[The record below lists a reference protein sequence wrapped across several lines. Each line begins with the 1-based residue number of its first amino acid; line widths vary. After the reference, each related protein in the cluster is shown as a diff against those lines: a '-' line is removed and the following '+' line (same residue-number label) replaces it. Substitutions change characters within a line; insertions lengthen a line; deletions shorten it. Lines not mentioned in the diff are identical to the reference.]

1 MKLFTVFEFV
11 ATLVASLV
19 AAGAVAATQSYP
31 TKSVRLV
38 VPYAPGGGSDI
49 TARAI
54 GQKLAESLGQS
65 FVVDNRAGASGL
77 VGTELAAKAPADG
90 YTLLL
95 ADSAHTINTV
105 IYAKPRYDAIKDFA
119 PITLLATTPLALMA
133 HPSFAL
139 SLKELLALPKAQS
152 EKISLGMSGQ
162 GGGPHMTYLVTRMR
176 TGLTL
181 NIVSYKGG
189 APALAD
195 VVAGQIPL
203 VFTSLAAGITQVT
216 AGRLKGLGL
225 VAAARHPLV
234 PDVPT
239 FQEAGLKDL
248 AVNVWYG
255 VFAPGG
261 TPKEILSLLDRQIA
275 KALETPVVRERFATL
290 AIDIAPGGPVEL
302 RKILDSELKLWRDV
316 VARSGERFE

>member
-1 MKLFTVFEFV
+1 MKISTASEFV
-11 ATLVASLV
+11 AALAASLCL
-19 AAGAVAATQSYP
+19 AGAVAAAQSYP
-31 TKSVRLV
+31 AKSVRFV

-54 GQKLAESLGQS
+54 GQKLGESLGQS
-65 FVVDNRAGASGL
+65 FVVDNRPGASGL
-77 VGTELAAKAPADG
+77 VGTELVAKAPSDG

-95 ADSAHTINTV
+95 ADPAHTINNV

-119 PITLLATTPLALMA
+119 PITLLATTPLAMMA
-133 HPSFAL
+133 HPSFAF

-152 EKISLGMSGQ
+152 EKIALGTSGQ
-162 GGGPHMTYLVTRMR
+162 AGGPHMTYLVLRMR

-181 NIVSYKGG
+181 NVVSYKGG
-189 APALAD
+189 GPALAD

-203 VFTSLAAGITQVT
+203 VFTSLAAGITQLK
-216 AGRLKGLGL
+216 AGRLRGLGI

-248 AVNVWYG
+248 VVNVWYG

-261 TPKEILSLLDRQIA
+261 TPKEIVSLLNREIA
-275 KALETPVVRERFATL
+275 KALEAQVVRERFAAL
-290 AIDIAPGGPVEL
+290 AIDIAGGSPVDL
-302 RKILDSELKLWRDV
+302 RKLLDSELKLWRDV
-316 VARSGERFE
+316 VARSGEHFE

>member
-1 MKLFTVFEFV
+1 MKISTASEFV
-11 ATLVASLV
+11 AAFVASLFV
-19 AAGAVAATQSYP
+19 AGAVAAAQSYP
-31 TKSVRLV
+31 SKSVRFV

-54 GQKLAESLGQS
+54 GQKLGESLGQT
-65 FVVDNRAGASGL
+65 FVVDNRAGASGM
-77 VGTELAAKAPADG
+77 VGTELVAKAPSDG

-95 ADSAHTINTV
+95 ADPAHTINNV

-119 PITLLATTPLALMA
+119 PITLLATTPLAMMA
-133 HPSFAL
+133 HPSFTL
-139 SLKELLALPKAQS
+139 SLKALLALPKAQS
-152 EKISLGMSGQ
+152 EKIVLGTSGQ
-162 GGGPHMTYLVTRMR
+162 AGGPHMTYLVVRMR

-203 VFTSLAAGITQVT
+203 VFTSLAAGITQLKS
-216 AGRLKGLGL
+216 GRLRGLGI

-239 FQEAGLKDL
+239 FHEAGLKDL
-248 AVNVWYG
+248 AVNVWYA
-255 VFAPGG
+255 VFAPSG
-261 TPKEILSLLDRQIA
+261 TPKEIVSLLNREIV
-275 KALETPVVRERFATL
+275 KALEAPVVRERFAAL
-290 AIDIAPGGPVEL
+290 AIDIAAGGPVEL
-302 RKILDSELKLWRDV
+302 RKLLDSELKLWRDV